1 MPSVHYNAP
10 LPLKLCIAW
19 VQITIRTDL
28 TYNAVD
34 NADSLRVLTVLQDAI
49 LKCWLGLSDFTVIS
63 CLFTSDLS
71 WAVGLHI
78 LELLEFGV
86 RYQSALRILFYFIL
100 FLFASTANQYCIYVG
115 IRTLLTMGKS
125 SLDSLFTIV
134 HLKPHS
140 WRRSS
145 SANIKTIIYSD

>member
-49 LKCWLGLSDFTVIS
+49 LKCWLRLSDLLLLYPARL
-63 CLFTSDLS
+63 CLIL
-71 WAVGLHI
+71 WAVSLHV
-78 LELLEFGV
+78 LELLGSGV
-86 RYQSALRILFYFIL
+86 RYRFHLHQLQII
-100 FLFASTANQYCIYVG
+100 I
-115 IRTLLTMGKS
+115 
-125 SLDSLFTIV
+125 IV
-134 HLKPHS
+134 Y
-140 WRRSS
+140 
-145 SANIKTIIYSD
+145 T